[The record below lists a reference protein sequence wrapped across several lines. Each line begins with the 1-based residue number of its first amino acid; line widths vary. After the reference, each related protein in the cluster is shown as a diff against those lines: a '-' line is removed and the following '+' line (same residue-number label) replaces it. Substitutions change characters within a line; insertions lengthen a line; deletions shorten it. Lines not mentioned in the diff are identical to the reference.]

1 MSLLRTLSILCA
13 LLLFV
18 LVLQSSLFAQ
28 APVPAP
34 TTAPAP
40 TAQVPVGGGSVI
52 VRSLWTEIF
61 IVLIMIG
68 LALFAVGRSSNRS

>member
-1 MSLLRTLSILCA
+1 MSLLRTISIYCA

-18 LVLQSSLFAQ
+18 LVVQSSLLAQ

-34 TTAPAP
+34 TTTPAP
-40 TAQVPVGGGSVI
+40 TVQAPVGGGSVI